1 MFDFV
6 SSLASER
13 PLLTFSLYIIA
24 CALAGV
30 GIFSVLS
37 LLRKKLENNRN
48 LKRRVPND
56 KSC

>member
-6 SSLASER
+6 STLASER
-13 PLLTFSLYIIA
+13 PILTFIIYIAA
-24 CALAGV
+24 CAFAGV

-37 LLRKKLENNRN
+37 LLRKKLEIKRN
-48 LKRRVPND
+48 LKRRVSND